1 MKPLNKNNLI
11 FLLPVLSGLLLF
23 LAYPPQKLGF
33 LVFIALIPLFYFLNQ
48 ESTSQKKA
56 FFGGLITGII
66 FLGGLFVWLLKTA
79 PFDWLGI
86 TSGKGYTLV
95 LILLIILWVIQI
107 LFLSLFFAVFP
118 WIYKKLVNL
127 QLTTFA
133 FLIVVPSLWVIIE
146 YLRTWGFS
154 VLWLG
159 KETLFGSHWTFGNLA
174 YALHNNTVSIQ
185 AADIG
190 GIYLISFLIV
200 LINIILFTIFKVF
213 KKQNK
218 SQIIALIIILVL
230 IISFWRGY
238 GIYKLNSKE
247 KGELRKIALLQTN
260 FPSSSA
266 ANPYQKEEIFRAVL
280 SLFQTKNVVQENPD
294 FIIAPEGFGLVS
306 LTKSKEITK
315 YLIRDFWKPG
325 QIFLENERVVDEN
338 GKNKSRLFYY
348 DLEKEKP
355 IAFQDK
361 MLLVPNG
368 DYLPYLTKF
377 LLGIYSFNVRF
388 EEKLFQKGEKN
399 DIAQTPK
406 ANIGSGICSSILS
419 PALNRELT
427 QKGAQILVVVS
438 SDAPFHGSKALLSQN
453 LAMSQLRAVENRRY
467 FVQATNAGYSFL
479 LDSKGQIIV
488 KSSEFGNKIFF
499 SDARLND
506 KKTLY
511 TKFGDW
517 PACLSFL
524 TLLVFIVIH
533 KRRKG

>member
-1 MKPLNKNNLI
+1 MKPLNKNSLI
-11 FLLPVLSGLLLF
+11 FLLPILSGLLLF

-33 LVFIALIPLFYFLNQ
+33 LVLIALIPLFYFLNR

-56 FFGGLITGII
+56 FWGGLITGFI

-79 PFDWLGI
+79 PFDWLGV
-86 TSGKGYTLV
+86 TSGKSYTLV
-95 LILLIILWVIQI
+95 LILLIILWIIQI
-107 LFLSLFFAVFP
+107 FFLSLFFALFS
-118 WIYKKLVNL
+118 WIYKKTVNL
-127 QLTTFA
+127 RLTVFA
-133 FLIVVPSLWVIIE
+133 SLIVVPSLWIIVE

-174 YALHNNTVSIQ
+174 YVLHNNIVSIQ
-185 AADIG
+185 IADIG
-190 GIYLISFLIV
+190 GIYLISFVIV
-200 LINIILFTIFKVF
+200 LINVILFTIFKAF

-218 SQIIALIIILVL
+218 SQIIALIIILIL
-230 IISFWRGY
+230 IIFLWRGY
-238 GIYKLNSKE
+238 GIYKINSEE
-247 KGELRKIALLQTN
+247 KGELRKVALLQTN
-260 FPSSSA
+260 FLSSSA
-266 ANPYQKEEIFRAVL
+266 ANPYQKEEIFKAVL
-280 SLFQTKNVVQENPD
+280 SLFQTKDVVQENPD

-315 YLIRDFWKPG
+315 YLINDFWKPG
-325 QIFLENERVVDEN
+325 QIFLENEKVVDEN

-377 LLGIYSFNVRF
+377 ILGIYSFNVRF

-419 PALNRELT
+419 PALNRKLT
-427 QKGAQILVVVS
+427 QKGAQVLVIVS
-438 SDAPFHGSKALLSQN
+438 SDAPFHGSKSLLSQN

-488 KSSEFGNKIFF
+488 KSSEFGNKILF
-499 SDARLND
+499 SSVRLND
-506 KKTLY
+506 KKTFY
-511 TKFGDW
+511 TKSGDW
-517 PACLSFL
+517 PILLGFL
-524 TLLVFIVIH
+524 ILLISTVIH
-533 KRRKG
+533 RTRKS